1 MMMNAFVIAAET
13 IKDESMFSQ
22 YRKAVLATL
31 EAFGGKFIVRGG
43 NLKLLEGEWP
53 HPRFV
58 IIEFPT
64 REAAEG
70 WYRSPEYQKII
81 GLRHNSSAGNLIIV
95 EGQVD

>member
-1 MMMNAFVIAAET
+1 MKAFVVAAET
-13 IKDESMFSQ
+13 PKDESTFSE
-22 YRKAVLATL
+22 YRKAVSATL

-53 HPRFV
+53 HPRLV
-58 IIEFPT
+58 IIEFPS

-81 GLRHNSSAGNLIIV
+81 GLRLSSSVGNLIIV